1 MRARGP
7 VYIWDNR
14 MDFNPG
20 WRKLCRDPSKIDESS
35 RPGILRVSVAIWRHL
50 SMGKSD
56 GFNPGW
62 RESCRDPSR
71 IEESSG
77 PGISRLSVAS

>member
-1 MRARGP
+1 
-7 VYIWDNR
+7 

-20 WRKLCRDPSKIDESS
+20 WRKLYRDPSKIEESS
-35 RPGILRVSVAIWRHL
+35 GPGISRLSVASWRIYL
-50 SMGKSD
+50 WDNRMD
-56 GFNPGW
+56 LNPGW